1 MISDAIVTPLL
12 IVVSLSIILYA
23 VFIFS
28 NVNISEAMFRSGFLR
43 RTSASDER
51 IVCRGMKFDPRS
63 LERGSMISS
72 SSSLLLVITTGNL
85 DQFFAQILQHIEL
98 LSRMFKHVNA
108 VVIAPFGREYEIKE
122 LTNVT
127 LEFKFIE
134 GEYGGRSRDLFDVY
148 RYQWEEHYGL
158 LYQNRGEYL
167 MVVEVDSPGRIFSRG
182 ILESIY
188 HLSVHEN
195 ISGVGFR
202 TVTPRGRVYP
212 RKSYGDIEGGSTQGM
227 DWRRFLPEMLPYGKG
242 FVEEKNWTM
251 GIHKLPRTELKRY
264 INTNMIYLVGDN

>member
-1 MISDAIVTPLL
+1 MNSDGIVTPLL
-12 IVVSLSIILYA
+12 ILTSLSIIFYA
-23 VFIFS
+23 IFLFS
-28 NVNISEAMFRSGFLR
+28 NVNISDAMFRSGFLR
-43 RTSASDER
+43 RTSESDER

-72 SSSLLLVITTGNL
+72 SSSLLLVVTTGNL
-85 DQFFAQILQHIEL
+85 DQFFSQILQHIKL
-98 LSRMFKHVNA
+98 LSRMFKHVN
-108 VVIAPFGREYEIKE
+108 VVIIAPYGREYEAKE

-158 LYQNRGEYL
+158 LYHDRGEYL
-167 MVVEVDSPGRIFSRG
+167 MVVEVDSPGRIFPRG
-182 ILESIY
+182 ILETVY

-202 TVTPRGRVYP
+202 TITPHGRVYP
-212 RKSYGDIEGGSTQGM
+212 RRSPGDIEEGSVQGI
-227 DWRRFLPEMLPYGKG
+227 DWKRFLPELLPYGKG

-264 INTNMIYLVGDN
+264 INTNMIYLIGDN